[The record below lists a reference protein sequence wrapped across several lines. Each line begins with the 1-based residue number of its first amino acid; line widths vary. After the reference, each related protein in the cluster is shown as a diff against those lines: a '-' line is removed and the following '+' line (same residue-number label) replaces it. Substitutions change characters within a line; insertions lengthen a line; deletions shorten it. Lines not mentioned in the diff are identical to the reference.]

1 MKVSLMKKIFQ
12 IKDMPPAIGYSRAIR
27 AGNFLFICAQV
38 PENSKGE
45 TVGEGDFETQARQ
58 VFDNLKKVVTNAG
71 GDLKNI
77 VDMTAFLTDMKNLD
91 EFRKIRREYFKDY
104 WPVCTIV
111 EVSRLLSE
119 KWMIAVKAVAYFE

>member
-1 MKVSLMKKIFQ
+1 MKGIIQ
-12 IKDMPPAIGYSRAIR
+12 IKDMPPAVGYSRAIR

-45 TVGEGDFETQARQ
+45 TVGEGDFEVQARQ
-58 VFDNLKKVVTNAG
+58 VFENMRKVVTAAG

-77 VDMTAFLTDMKNLD
+77 VEMTAFLTDMNNLD
-91 EFRKIRREYFKDY
+91 KFRKIRREYFSDY

-119 KWMIAVKAVAYFE
+119 KWMIAAKATAYFE

>member
-1 MKVSLMKKIFQ
+1 KN
-12 IKDMPPAIGYSRAIR
+12 MPLAVGYSRAIR

-45 TVGEGDFETQARQ
+45 TVGDGDFETQARQ
-58 VFDNLKKVVTNAG
+58 VFDNLKKVMMEAG

-77 VDMTAFLTDMKNLD
+77 IDMTAFLTDIKKLD
-91 EFRKIRREYFKDY
+91 AFRKIRREYFKDY

-111 EVSRLLSE
+111 EVNGLLSE